1 MPIQAPQWTE
11 FLSCPVC
18 CNEFAA
24 NSRPPISLGCGH
36 TICRTCLA
44 TLHHRQ
50 CPFDQTVIS
59 TDLDYLP
66 INNALLQLVSTPV
79 APSSSSTYGSKGNG
93 GGGGAAAAIANGGTS
108 SPGASSQGAV
118 CGSRNNS
125 TASSNS
131 TNGSNSSST
140 SSASSS
146 SSTSSSSSSSSSSDS
161 SASSNC
167 STASP
172 GGSLKGGPADP
183 DLSST
188 SVQSLNPDDLQCY
201 KTAKA
206 CIEQLALYLKP
217 CPAATLATSAGSSTA
232 GLSGSNGGG
241 GASLLSRQMQRKL
254 VILVNC
260 QLIEDEGRAR
270 SLRAARSLGE
280 RTVMELIL
288 HHQNPQQ
295 LSTNLWA
302 AVRARGC
309 QFLGPAMQEEVL
321 KLVLLALEDG
331 SALSRKVLVMFVV
344 QRLEPH
350 FSQASKTSIG
360 HVVQLLYRASC
371 FKVSK
376 REGDSSLMQ
385 LKEEFRT
392 YDALRRE
399 HDAQIV
405 QIATEA
411 GLRIAPDQWSSLL
424 YGDTAHKSHMQSI
437 NDKLQTPQSF
447 VQSVQELIIA
457 LQRTGDPANLSPL
470 RGNLK
475 HLAGIDWN
483 AENHIPSWSECS
495 AALQAVKRV
504 VAGLVEF
511 VQHHGN
517 RKLQEAGHLAHNRNY
532 KISLCRDLN
541 HRGTCPRGPNC
552 TFAHSEEELEKYRT
566 KLRKNHGATLRP
578 PLANGKEHPAAG
590 GTGAVNR
597 TRSDRVMDYGVG
609 DGGGGALHQSS
620 SSSHGYHSSGEE
632 ASPVRYQKPPMGGG
646 GHHHRMVDKTP
657 LGSGASGGTNGGH
670 HMGGSGGGGVSLHAL
685 GAMGTMPGGSAN
697 PSGSAMN
704 GGRSGYGHQQ
714 QQQHGGTAGGGSGMN
729 YHLARPPHHG
739 PPGQSQ
745 GAGVGH
751 HNAASMRYR
760 PPHHMV
766 SGGGPT
772 TGGGSGGSGYLGGP
786 PHPHPHP
793 GMLPHHYGAN
803 SNHHHHLPTGAS
815 GGGYPPTAPQQ
826 PPTGAGQH
834 SGLEP
839 HHGPPLPP
847 PPPPATSLHH
857 APFHGG
863 QGMHHQQ
870 PQHQAGLHQG
880 SQQHQQQRRGA
891 AGFGGW
897 EGGSMAGVATAAGA
911 PVSSP
916 GGSLQ
921 HPPIVGGPHL
931 SGSSPH
937 SQPSPTP
944 QGSFPL
950 MALPFGGRDK
960 SGQPGGG
967 GAPIANTPATASSVS
982 PHGVPGMVS
991 KYGASNT
998 GGSGPMMHHHSQH
1011 YHHPHKLPPQH
1022 PARTDYKDKHH
1033 NGAGGGSRMVGP
1045 PAGHGHAAAGPIS
1058 AFTGASRNGVTGG
1071 GPHAHYPG
1079 DPTASNG
1086 AGPGSRN
1093 NGAAGSGGIFHPM
1106 PLQYQRGGGGA
1117 PPPDGY
1123 AFPKMLF
1130 DGALAGK
1137 KPSFTQQLINQ
1148 HFSDLGLAS
1157 APGGT
1162 GTVKPDTFIRSD
1174 SLLADDDALL
1184 VAEQDF
1190 GSAAQYGPISRMNP
1204 IGTERIDLG
1213 LTPRPPGTPRSSTTA
1228 IGRDWWASSVSLGE
1242 HSPTNSSSAASSP
1255 FYHGAG
1261 STGTTGGNGQPMAT
1275 VTAQHHKHPPASSA
1289 HHHRHPHPYH
1299 SNPAQQHQQP
1309 ASSALVGGKVLAPP
1323 LEPNNNTLDFD
1334 LRAVDKKVVL
1344 DYDDHPTG
1352 AGSVSA
1358 DCCGDPSG
1366 GVDALQPAG
1375 PMVGSGEP
1383 AGFMLQSLVSTSIG
1397 NSPAM
1402 RPYTSHPYASP
1413 DGESIKPDHCS
1424 SPVTA
1429 GHAAADRTNIDE
1441 HRKIGDMKLPSGMQ
1455 SPAPG
1460 MMLST
1465 SSIVTGDV
1473 SSAAPI
1479 PGTAASM
1486 WNNLLDLSS
1495 LKPSTGGDQLEMEGS
1510 NAGCNNGS
1518 GTQSFKLQ
1526 TMMDTFMGNSSKV
1539 YGNPSSAAVGML
1551 RGPSEVVNEH
1561 QQQQQ
1566 QQSLPHS
1573 FAALGIGL
1581 QQQHHDGGRCNGNG
1595 EMGRLHEMLNV
1606 TATSSQPTSPANEE
1620 QRKANAY
1627 KDLTDL
1633 RGQPRTNQ
1641 TTVMSV
1647 TSASSSS
1654 PSAASCTT
1662 APASG
1667 GNGSLNL
1674 HIDPTT
1680 VAAASM
1686 WNNLL
1691 DLSSLKPALTGGGSS
1706 PSLGAV
1712 VDAVGGVSVGACDNA
1727 GVLASS
1733 THIGVSSNSN
1743 NSTGNGSCE
1752 DSYEAGIADDMRELE
1767 LRLETELQLDENGI

>member
-79 APSSSSTYGSKGNG
+79 VPPSSSSTYGSKGNG
-93 GGGGAAAAIANGGTS
+93 GGGAALGAAAALANGGTS

-125 TASSNS
+125 TTSSSN
-131 TNGSNSSST
+131 GSST

-146 SSTSSSSSSSSSSDS
+146 SSTSSSSSNSSSDG

-172 GGSLKGGPADP
+172 GGSLKSGPAADP

-188 SVQSLNPDDLQCY
+188 SVQSLNADDLQCY
-201 KTAKA
+201 KTAKS

-217 CPAATLATSAGSSTA
+217 CPATSLATSGGGGGGSSTA
-232 GLSGSNGGG
+232 GLSGGSNGGGGG

-566 KLRKNHGATLRP
+566 KLRKNHGAALRP
-578 PLANGKEHPAAG
+578 PLANGKEAG
-590 GTGAVNR
+590 GTATAVNR
-597 TRSDRVMDYGVG
+597 PRSDRLMDYGG
-609 DGGGGALHQSS
+609 DGGGGAMHQSS

-632 ASPVRYQKPPMGGG
+632 ASPVRYQKPPMG
-646 GHHHRMVDKTP
+646 HHHRMVDKTP
-657 LGSGASGGTNGGH
+657 LGSGASGGSNGPGH
-670 HMGGSGGGGVSLHAL
+670 HMGGGGGGVSIHAL
-685 GAMGTMPGGSAN
+685 GGGSAN
-697 PSGSAMN
+697 QSGSTMN
-704 GGRSGYGHQQ
+704 GGRTGYGHQQ
-714 QQQHGGTAGGGSGMN
+714 QQQQHGGTSGGGSGMN

-745 GAGVGH
+745 GVGHH

-766 SGGGPT
+766 SGGGPA
-772 TGGGSGGSGYLGGP
+772 TGGGSGGSSGYLGGP
-786 PHPHPHP
+786 PHP

-803 SNHHHHLPTGAS
+803 SNHHHHHHLPAGAS
-815 GGGYPPTAPQQ
+815 GGSGYPPTAPQQ
-826 PPTGAGQH
+826 PPPSGAPGQH
-834 SGLEP
+834 SGLEQ

-863 QGMHHQQ
+863 Q
-870 PQHQAGLHQG
+870 
-880 SQQHQQQRRGA
+880 
-891 AGFGGW
+891 
-897 EGGSMAGVATAAGA
+897 SMAQH
-911 PVSSP
+911 
-916 GGSLQ
+916 GGTDF
-921 HPPIVGGPHL
+921 HG
-931 SGSSPH
+931 
-937 SQPSPTP
+937 PSPTP
-944 QGSFPL
+944 QGSYPL
-950 MALPFGGRDK
+950 MAPPFGK

-982 PHGVPGMVS
+982 PHGVPTGMVS
-991 KYGASNT
+991 KYGAS
-998 GGSGPMMHHHSQH
+998 GAGSGPMMHHHSQH
-1011 YHHPHKLPPQH
+1011 YHPHPHKLPPQH

-1033 NGAGGGSRMVGP
+1033 NGAVGRMVGP
-1045 PAGHGHAAAGPIS
+1045 PASHAAAAAGPMS
-1058 AFTGASRNGVTGG
+1058 AYTAGAGRNGVTGA
-1071 GPHAHYPG
+1071 PPPAHAHYPG
-1079 DPTASNG
+1079 DPTVSNG

-1093 NGAAGSGGIFHPM
+1093 NGAAGGIFHPM

-1117 PPPDGY
+1117 PPPPDAGY

-1130 DGALAGK
+1130 DGAPAGK
-1137 KPSFTQQLINQ
+1137 KPSFTQQLLNQ
-1148 HFSDLGLAS
+1148 HFSDLGLAPN
-1157 APGGT
+1157 APGSGGT
-1162 GTVKPDTFIRSD
+1162 IPVKPDTFIRSD

-1213 LTPRPPGTPRSSTTA
+1213 LTPRPPGTPRSTTA
-1228 IGRDWWASSVSLGE
+1228 GIGGRDWWASSVSIGE

-1255 FYHGAG
+1255 FYHGTG
-1261 STGTTGGNGQPMAT
+1261 STGTTTGGNVA
-1275 VTAQHHKHPPASSA
+1275 TAQHHKHPSTSSGL
-1289 HHHRHPHPYH
+1289 P
-1299 SNPAQQHQQP
+1299 
-1309 ASSALVGGKVLAPP
+1309 PP
-1323 LEPNNNTLDFD
+1323 LEPNNNTLDYD
-1334 LRAVDKKVVL
+1334 LRAVEKKGVL

-1352 AGSVSA
+1352 AGSA
-1358 DCCGDPSG
+1358 DCCGGDPSG
-1366 GVDALQPAG
+1366 GVDTLQPPAG
-1375 PMVGSGEP
+1375 PMVAPGEQT
-1383 AGFMLQSLVSTSIG
+1383 GFLLQSLVGS
-1397 NSPAM
+1397 SPAM
-1402 RPYTSHPYASP
+1402 RPYTTHPYASP
-1413 DGESIKPDHCS
+1413 DGGESIKPDHCS
-1424 SPVTA
+1424 SPVL
-1429 GHAAADRTNIDE
+1429 AAADRTNIDE
-1441 HRKIGDMKLPSGMQ
+1441 HRKIGDMKLASGMQ

-1465 SSIVTGDV
+1465 SSIVAGEV
-1473 SSAAPI
+1473 SSGAPT
-1479 PGTAASM
+1479 PGSM

-1495 LKPSTGGDQLEMEGS
+1495 LKPSTGGDQMELVEGS

-1518 GTQSFKLQ
+1518 GTPFKLQ
-1526 TMMDTFMGNSSKV
+1526 TMMDTFMGSSSSKAM
-1539 YGNPSSAAVGML
+1539 YGNPSSAAGGML
-1551 RGPSEVVNEH
+1551 RGPGEVASDH
-1561 QQQQQ
+1561 QQQ
-1566 QQSLPHS
+1566 LPHS
-1573 FAALGIGL
+1573 YAALGIGL
-1581 QQQHHDGGRCNGNG
+1581 QQQQHHDGGGRCNGNG

-1606 TATSSQPTSPANEE
+1606 TTTASSQPTSPGNEE

-1633 RGQPRTNQ
+1633 RGQPRTNP
-1641 TTVMSV
+1641 TTVMLASV

-1654 PSAASCTT
+1654 PSAASSCTT

-1667 GNGSLNL
+1667 GSLNL

-1691 DLSSLKPALTGGGSS
+1691 DLSSLKPAGLTGGGSS
-1706 PSLGAV
+1706 PALGAV
-1712 VDAVGGVSVGACDNA
+1712 VDTVGGGSAGACDN
-1727 GVLASS
+1727 GGGG
-1733 THIGVSSNSN
+1733 THIGVSSN